1 MPHKY
6 KCGLPSRGFLHL
18 SSISLAES
26 ENLAETQNLAES
38 ESLAESETLA
48 KSENVAVA
56 IFAI

>member
-6 KCGLPSRGFLHL
+6 KCGLPSRGFLHP

-26 ENLAETQNLAES
+26 ENLAETENLAES